1 MRTFILAFFFSLGCS
16 ATATAQDLFASQP
29 PEGRWLAVKPKPAPA
44 PLFEPDDKLRLL
56 GVTLLVGVPEGIAPA
71 LSFHPWTNLLHIDVG
86 PSALMSLGFRAG
98 VTLDPLDWIVAPTL
112 TVSTGYNGWAD
123 APFVSGTSVRFTTT
137 YLNVQAGIEVGRR
150 SRFRLFLR
158 GGYSHLWIDTD
169 YYPSYSGNQATSP
182 TSVRIGFLPALS
194 LGLTGYL

>member
-1 MRTFILAFFFSLGCS
+1 MRSLLISLFVCLGCAS
-16 ATATAQDLFASQP
+16 TAGAQDLFASQP
-29 PEGRWLAVKPKPAPA
+29 PAGRWVAVKPKQASP
-44 PLFEPDDKLRLL
+44 PLFEPDDKLRLF
-56 GVTLLVGVPEGIAPA
+56 GVTLLVGLPDGIAPA
-71 LSFHPWTNLLHIDVG
+71 LSFHPWTNLVHIDLG
-86 PSALMSLGFRAG
+86 PSALMSFGFRGG
-98 VTLDPLDWIVAPTL
+98 VTFDPLDWIVAPTL
-112 TVSTGYNGWAD
+112 TVSAGYNGWAD

-169 YYPSYSGNQATSP
+169 YYPSYSGKQATSS
-182 TSVRIGFLPALS
+182 TSVRIGVLPSLN